1 MWNKIYSVILAI
13 AVLAMSVL
21 LYLQYSWLQSV
32 TNPRDVIPKYEF
44 YSNSSWLF
52 LLISSLILLIV
63 GNVVLWKTGRAW
75 AMWTSLLYF
84 AAFMLAHTFW
94 LENSFFRYKQANT
107 SDNSL
112 ISWSPLVGVVL
123 IVLATIIVFFNQYLV
138 KRMRDKTLP
147 ASGQTVESLPEATAT
162 DEKVV

>member
-32 TNPRDVIPKYEF
+32 TNPKDVIPKYES
-44 YSNSSWLF
+44 YSNNSWMF
-52 LLISSLILLIV
+52 LLISSIILLIV

-75 AMWTSLLYF
+75 AVWTSLLYF
-84 AAFMLAHTFW
+84 AGFMLAHTFW

-107 SDNSL
+107 TENSL
-112 ISWSPLVGVVL
+112 ISWSPLLGAVL
-123 IVLATIIVFFNQYLV
+123 IALAAVIVFFNQYLI

-147 ASGQTVESLPEATAT
+147 AVGQPIESLPEEPAT
-162 DEKVV
+162 EENRV